1 MATYKEAE
9 DLINIGAYMK
19 GSNQNI
25 DNAVDKIDDINKFL
39 RQNYDETTSLKQT
52 IEELGTVLSERRDPD
67 DQQKNRRSSDK
78 GSNMN

>member
-19 GSNQNI
+19 GSNPNI
-25 DNAVDKIDDINKFL
+25 DNAISKVDDINKFL

-52 IEELGTVLSERRDPD
+52 IENLGEILSERKDES
-67 DQQKNRRSSDK
+67 QQKNRRQSDK
-78 GSNMN
+78 QPN